1 MKSHLHG
8 LATLSLPL
16 ALAFAATACDSE
28 PSAPPPECAS
38 GTICT
43 WAGTG
48 EPAFYGDGLDRRE
61 AMLYWPMDLAF
72 APDGRAYILDWQN
85 HRVRRV
91 DRDGMFETVIG
102 TDDVGDG
109 PPDSGDERTAPGVAG
124 TDVNLNH
131 PTDLPFD
138 ARRHRLLAAWHNHKI
153 RRLDPATGFGRRQRR
168 RPRLHGRRHARRAA
182 RC

>member
-16 ALAFAATACDSE
+16 ALAVAATACDSE
-28 PSAPPPECAS
+28 PGAPPPECAS

-43 WAGTG
+43 WAGNG
-48 EPAFYGDGLDRRE
+48 EPAFNGDGLDRRE

-91 DRDGMFETVIG
+91 NEARRVRDRDRHRRRRRRPAT
-102 TDDVGDG
+102 T
-109 PPDSGDERTAPGVAG
+109 GDERMRARASPAPTATSTTP
-124 TDVNLNH
+124 
-131 PTDLPFD
+131 PT
-138 ARRHRLLAAWHNHKI
+138 
-153 RRLDPATGFGRRQRR
+153 
-168 RPRLHGRRHARRAA
+168 
-182 RC
+182 